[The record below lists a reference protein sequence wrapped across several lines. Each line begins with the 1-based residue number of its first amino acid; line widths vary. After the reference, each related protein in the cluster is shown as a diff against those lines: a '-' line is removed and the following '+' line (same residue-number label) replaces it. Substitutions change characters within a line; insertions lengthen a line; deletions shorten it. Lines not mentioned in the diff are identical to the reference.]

1 MNLIFGI
8 IFGNQVLHENVA
20 SLLGA
25 LFERVFHDKLAIIAL
40 VHVETLTQPLG
51 DLRNFDFS
59 SLANFALV

>member
-25 LFERVFHDKLAIIAL
+25 LFERVFDDELSPFAI
-40 VHVETLTQPLG
+40 VHVETLAEPLG
-51 DLRNFDFS
+51 DLRNFDLS
-59 SLANFALV
+59 SLADFAFV

>member
-1 MNLIFGI
+1 MDLIFGI

-25 LFERVFHDKLAIIAL
+25 LFERVFDDELASFTL
-40 VHVETLTQPLG
+40 VHIETLTEPLG

-59 SLANFALV
+59 SLADFALV